1 MGYGGTSLFS
11 LVFYAFA
18 AYLLFSAVQR
28 WSENGD
34 DGDYAEDSPS
44 ERAAV
49 CKVQVG
55 LLGLARGLQ
64 ADLDVIARR
73 ADTSTPSG
81 LHYLLQ
87 GDMNSIKTSQT
98 DRLSVQRRYWH

>member
-28 WSENGD
+28 WREDGGGD
-34 DGDYAEDSPS
+34 DDYTEDAPS
-44 ERAAV
+44 QRATV

-81 LHYLLQ
+81 LHFLLQ
-87 GDMNSIKTSQT
+87 GKIWN
-98 DRLSVQRRYWH
+98 R